1 MNIAGINYESIN
13 DGEGVR
19 TTIFVSGCSHK
30 CPNCH
35 NPQTHDINYGVKFT
49 DELQNEII
57 SNIEKRPFISGIT
70 LSGGDPLHGNN
81 VFDVFNLII
90 KLKYKF
96 PDKNIWLY
104 TGYTWNQIFYPV
116 VTSDFNPERDRIID
130 CRKKVVEMCDVLIDG
145 RFVEELKDL
154 TLKFAGSKNQRVISV
169 QQTLKE
175 NKIILYEGDK

>member
-30 CPNCH
+30 CPNCQ

-70 LSGGDPLHGNN
+70 LSGGDPLHDNN
-81 VFDVFNLII
+81 VIDVHNLII
-90 KLKYKF
+90 KFRNKF
-96 PDKNIWLY
+96 PNKNIWLY
-104 TGYTWNQIFYPV
+104 TVYKFESLLND
-116 VTSDFNPERDRIID
+116 TSR
-130 CRKKVVEMCDVLIDG
+130 RKIVEMCDVLVDG
-145 RFVEELKDL
+145 RYIDELKDL
-154 TLKFAGSKNQRVISV
+154 TLRFKGSSNQRLIDVKES
-169 QQTLKE
+169 LKE
-175 NKIILYEGDK
+175 NNVVLYN